1 MALSPV
7 CAGHAC
13 RELCAHGQL
22 RLHPALSGQSPLPLA
37 CGLPTVLHPPSLP
50 VSHCPAHE
58 VDLSGKVH
66 ETGLP
71 PLPSPDIS
79 PGRLTEIVGSST
91 TAPKTHNPEGQP
103 WKGVV
108 VEPLMGQVGL
118 SFKPQPQPPHVL
130 QWYTPAVSTQPTR
143 SLPVSST
150 VLRLGPG

>member
-1 MALSPV
+1 MCGPRLQRALCTWSAEAASSALWAKPSAPCLWTPDCSP
-7 CAGHAC
+7 
-13 RELCAHGQL
+13 
-22 RLHPALSGQSPLPLA
+22 
-37 CGLPTVLHPPSLP
+37 PPSLP